1 MYRRERQLDLAEDL
15 VQGDR
20 RNATCPRCGRR
31 HEEPE
36 LVLCEECR
44 GALRQGA
51 GAQGG
56 EGTTIT
62 VQVGPILSEAVAS
75 AGPGEDVDEALL
87 RVLKAGYPEEA
98 ASLLS
103 AISRIVEIE
112 ARQSGESKEQAVRR
126 LAALRPGPE
135 IALRRS
141 ARRVVKGGFAATVSE
156 TVSETQH
163 IRVGGKEYHSLEDVP
178 PEVRRAIEEA
188 RGKGGT
194 TRRVVVSGSA
204 TGGSRPGARNVGL
217 KTGCS
222 WALMWP
228 VLRLLGR

>member
-1 MYRRERQLDLAEDL
+1 M
-15 VQGDR
+15 GK
-20 RNATCPRCGRR
+20 ATCPRCGRK

-36 LVLCEECR
+36 LVLCGECR
-44 GALRQGA
+44 RALRQVS

-56 EGTTIT
+56 EGTTVT

-75 AGPGEDVDEALL
+75 VGPGEDIDEALL
-87 RVLKAGYPEEA
+87 RALKARYPEEA

-126 LAALRPGPE
+126 LAASQPGPE

-141 ARRVVKGGFAATVSE
+141 GGRVVKGGFPTTVSE
-156 TVSETQH
+156 TVSETQI
-163 IRVGGKEYHSLEDVP
+163 IRVGGKEYGSLEDVP
-178 PEVRRAIEEA
+178 PEIRRAIEEA
-188 RGKGGT
+188 RRTGGT
-194 TRRVVVSGSA
+194 TRRVVVSGSDV
-204 TGGSRPGARNVGL
+204 SRGQPGERKVGL

-222 WALMWP
+222 WAVVAVLAWP
-228 VLRLLGR
+228 VLRLFGR

>member
-1 MYRRERQLDLAEDL
+1 M
-15 VQGDR
+15 GK
-20 RNATCPRCGRR
+20 ATCPRCGRK

-44 GALRQGA
+44 RALRQGS

-56 EGTTIT
+56 EGTTVT

-75 AGPGEDVDEALL
+75 AGPGEDIDEALL
-87 RVLKAGYPEEA
+87 RALKARYPEEA

-112 ARQSGESKEQAVRR
+112 ARQSSESKEQAVRR
-126 LAALRPGPE
+126 LAASQPGPE

-141 ARRVVKGGFAATVSE
+141 GGRVVKGGFPTTVSE
-156 TVSETQH
+156 TVSETQI
-163 IRVGGKEYHSLEDVP
+163 IRVGDKEYHSLDQVP
-178 PEVRRAIEEA
+178 PEIRRAIEEA
-188 RGKGGT
+188 RRKGGT
-194 TRRVVVSGSA
+194 TRRVVV
-204 TGGSRPGARNVGL
+204 GGPDAGGRRPGERNVGL

-222 WALMWP
+222 WALLAALMWP
-228 VLRLLGR
+228 VLRLFGR